1 MLIRTTLSTIGFA
14 LGLLACAQE
23 IDKTKLAL
31 DVSAAN
37 EANNAKLKGY
47 IWKLKLDGY
56 VNKELKVTTLTEM
69 KFDEAGKLVATPIDA
84 KTTVKAK
91 PGIRGNMQKN
101 AAEEKLDYIEKA
113 AGMMTHY
120 AYMTKGEL
128 VDFFDKA
135 TVTSDGK
142 TITATGKNVLQAG
155 DEMTILI
162 DPATNLFIRKTFKAK
177 SGEDPIEGTVDYA
190 TFTTTGINHV
200 AKCYLMMPAKA
211 MQVNTENI
219 DYTQRVQ

>member
-1 MLIRTTLSTIGFA
+1 MLLRTTLSIIGIA
-14 LGLLACAQE
+14 LGLLASAQE

-37 EANNAKLKGY
+37 EANNVKLKQY

-69 KFDEAGKLVATPIDA
+69 KFGPDGKLVATPIDA
-84 KTTVKAK
+84 KTTVQAK
-91 PGIRGNMQKN
+91 PGVRGRMQQS
-101 AAEEKLDYIEKA
+101 AAEDNVEYMAKA
-113 AGMMTHY
+113 ADVMAQY
-120 AYMTKGEL
+120 AYMSKGQL

-135 TVTSDGK
+135 TVTTDGK
-142 TITATGKNVLQAG
+142 VITATAKNVMQAG

-162 DPATNLFIRKTFKAK
+162 DPVTHLFIRKTFKAK
-177 SGEDPIEGTVDYA
+177 SGADPIEGTIDYA

-200 AKCYLMMPAKA
+200 SKCYLMMPAKA

-219 DYTQRVQ
+219 DYTLRVQ

>member
-1 MLIRTTLSTIGFA
+1 MLLRTALSVTCIA
-14 LGLLACAQE
+14 LGLLTTAQE

-69 KFDEAGKLVATPIDA
+69 KFDATGKLVSTPIDA
-84 KTTVKAK
+84 KTTVKSK
-91 PGIRGNMQKN
+91 PGIRGSMQKS
-101 AAEEKLDYIEKA
+101 AAEDNAEYMAKA
-113 AGMMTHY
+113 ADVMAQY
-120 AYMTKGEL
+120 AYMSKGQL

-135 TVTSDGK
+135 NVTSDGK
-142 TITATGKNVLQAG
+142 TITATGANVLQAG
-155 DEMTILI
+155 DELTILI
-162 DPATNLFIRKTFKAK
+162 DPATNLFVRKTFKAK
-177 SGEDPIEGTVDYA
+177 SGADPIEGTVDYA
-190 TFTTTGINHV
+190 TFASTGINHV

-211 MQVNTENI
+211 MQVNTENS

>member
-1 MLIRTTLSTIGFA
+1 MLLRTTLSIIGIA
-14 LGLLACAQE
+14 LGLLASAQE

-37 EANNAKLKGY
+37 EANNVKLKQY

-69 KFDEAGKLVATPIDA
+69 KFGPDGKLVATPIDA
-84 KTTVKAK
+84 KTTVQAK
-91 PGIRGNMQKN
+91 PGVRGRMQQS
-101 AAEEKLDYIEKA
+101 AAEDNAEYMAKA
-113 AGMMTHY
+113 ADVMAQY
-120 AYMTKGEL
+120 AYMSKGQL

-135 TVTSDGK
+135 TVTTDGK
-142 TITATGKNVLQAG
+142 VITATAKNVMQAG

-177 SGEDPIEGTVDYA
+177 SGADPIEGTVDYA

-200 AKCYLMMPAKA
+200 SKCYLMMPAKA

-219 DYTQRVQ
+219 DYTLRVQ